1 MSSPAPDTLPAPGLF
16 DERKSAVEV
25 KIGVQNVA
33 RELSIE
39 TDQTAQEVA
48 DAVRAALAEP
58 EGMLNLTDSRGREV
72 FVPSAVLAYVQVG
85 ESEIGRVGFGTV
97 PVPR

>member
-1 MSSPAPDTLPAPGLF
+1 M
-16 DERKSAVEV
+16 EV

-39 TDQTAQEVA
+39 SDQTAAEITA
-48 DAVRAALAEP
+48 TVRAALGDPSGVLA
-58 EGMLNLTDSRGREV
+58 LTDNKGREV
-72 FVPSAVLAYVQVG
+72 LVPVTSLAYIQVG

>member
-1 MSSPAPDTLPAPGLF
+1 M
-16 DERKSAVEV
+16 EV

-39 TDQTAQEVA
+39 TDQTAEEVG
-48 DAVRAALAEP
+48 DAVRQALTEP
-58 EGMLNLTDSRGREV
+58 EGMLNLTDNKGRV
-72 FVPSAVLAYVQVG
+72 LFVPTAALAYVQVG
-85 ESEIGRVGFGTV
+85 EAEKGRVGFGTV